1 MTNRKWKD
9 GKQQPSM
16 LLGSAVPGSS
26 LVSSYFLW
34 AILCPQSVT
43 VELLVAAADGATDL
57 RMGHDRLCMRLQV
70 KWGNVP
76 EMAAV
81 GSDCCIHFLLYL
93 WEGSMY
99 TASFMKEQN

>member
-1 MTNRKWKD
+1 MGSQPTLINLEQISRNACVHWKIEEFECFQYLD
-9 GKQQPSM
+9 R
-16 LLGSAVPGSS
+16 LL
-26 LVSSYFLW
+26 
-34 AILCPQSVT
+34 T

-57 RMGHDRLCMRLQV
+57 RMGHDQLCMRLQV